1 MGIELET
8 LAASGPAAWTEPLE
22 KVLSVQTAV
31 GTGGGCILSGRTLM
45 PYTPEDVRRIGTG
58 LASGKRPGYR
68 PETDAEFLKRYD
80 PERYQRERVINVLEE
95 IRDSLNAK
103 RT

>member
-1 MGIELET
+1 MQY
-8 LAASGPAAWTEPLE
+8 TEE
-22 KVLSVQTAV
+22 Q
-31 GTGGGCILSGRTLM
+31 
-45 PYTPEDVRRIGTG
+45 VRRIITG

-80 PERYQRERVINVLEE
+80 PERYQREQVIAILEQ